1 MEGLMWKKVNLACI
15 FIVLLS
21 LVCFF
26 TCQSIPEQQ
35 ETPRKVISI
44 GEPVA
49 DAPYSPGIVVGNTL
63 YCSGCIGVDPETG
76 NLGAGIE
83 EQTRL
88 ALEMIKDIVQNAEFG
103 MDDVV
108 KSTVFLKHLDDF
120 TAMNDVYR
128 TYFPENPPARETVA
142 VAGIVREALIEI
154 SCIAVK

>member
-21 LVCFF
+21 AVYFF

-35 ETPRKVISI
+35 ETPRKVISV

-49 DAPYSPGIVVGNTL
+49 GAPYSQGIVVGNTL

-88 ALEMIKDIVQNAEFG
+88 ALEMIKDIVQNAGFG

-108 KSTVFLKHLDDF
+108 KSTVFLKNLDDY